1 MGNIYKPSAA
11 TIRTDNANSR
21 FVYLLESENPE
32 KSLSRYLRDFL
43 QTVGY
48 SELFPNFDNIRVS
61 TVHPFVIL
69 LSQEVLGTSQKVNVF
84 PSITVVDSTMAED
97 VEVLGDEL
105 IQAVWTAEDMA
116 QMDGLRQQKLV
127 YVSDS
132 GWTRL
137 QERLA
142 EKNELIGITR
152 QYHTSHS
159 IDFNIW
165 SENKDITN
173 FLFDMVCHFITQK
186 RNDIHENLGYDLSN
200 IQGRRSGDINLD
212 FGKLLYGANVTISMA
227 FNHRATLFDTAA
239 VSISEVDTQ
248 SLPAYFVLNTITYS
262 PPKD

>member
-11 TIRTDNANSR
+11 TIRSEDANSR
-21 FVYLLESENPE
+21 FVYLMESENPE
-32 KSLSRYLRDFL
+32 KALSRYLRDFL

-48 SELFPNFDNIRVS
+48 SELFPQFNNIRVS

-69 LSQEVLGTSQKVNVF
+69 LSQEVLGTNSKVNVF
-84 PSITVVDSTMAED
+84 PSITVVDSTLSED
-97 VEVLGDEL
+97 AEVLGDEYT
-105 IQAVWTAEDMA
+105 QAIWTAEDLA

-132 GWTRL
+132 GWARL

-152 QYHTSHS
+152 QYHTTHT
-159 IDFNIW
+159 IDFNVW
-165 SENKDITN
+165 SENKDITS

-186 RNDIHENLGYDLSN
+186 RNEIHENLGYDLSN

-212 FGKLLYGANVTISMA
+212 FGKLLYGANVTVSMA
-227 FNHRATLFDTAA
+227 FNHRATLFDTSV
-239 VSISEVDTQ
+239 VSISEIDSQT
-248 SLPAYFVLNTITYS
+248 LPTYFIMNTVTSS
-262 PPKD
+262 PSKD